1 MLDARVFAAAGRAR
15 VRVWMLRAAVVAVAA
30 LAASAASASQLVA
43 PAVGLPDAALG
54 GATVG
59 EPRTPSAAAF
69 SNPAGLTLFRDK
81 QLSTSAALL
90 ISQSSVDASAPAGY
104 ASDRD
109 GYGFGPE
116 FGMDF
121 DGPGKWHFG
130 VASYGSVGSSFKSEA
145 DPSVG
150 VNSDFFS
157 ELSIA
162 NFALVAARH
171 VTDELSVGVSISAL
185 IGWTRARYTSD
196 IPYNYSALGPGVQA
210 IVGTRYEFSDDLSV
224 GLGVRLPGKL
234 WADGDMTKP
243 DGHDQDVHLEIKMP
257 AQIFV
262 GANFDATRR
271 LSLGI
276 YGRWTD
282 TSSFGES
289 YFRFADTPQGDV
301 PLVPDANDE
310 WRIAGGFEYA
320 VTERVKVGFSAGYA
334 DAMIGDQGVSPLMI
348 DSQEV
353 KVGGGISYA
362 FDRFTLDFL
371 AGHDFEGTR
380 RIEPGEA
387 VVFPGKYRLSGQI
400 LAIGFRMK
408 L

>member
-1 MLDARVFAAAGRAR
+1 
-15 VRVWMLRAAVVAVAA
+15 
-30 LAASAASASQLVA
+30 
-43 PAVGLPDAALG
+43 G

-69 SNPAGLTLFRDK
+69 SNPAALTLFRDK
-81 QLSTSAALL
+81 EISASAALL
-90 ISQSSVDASAPAGY
+90 LGHSSVDASSPAGY
-104 ASDRD
+104 SSDRD
-109 GYGFGPE
+109 SYGFGPE
-116 FGMDF
+116 FGMAF

-130 VASYGSVGSSFKSEA
+130 IASYGSVGSSFKSEA
-145 DPSVG
+145 DASVG
-150 VNSDFFS
+150 VSSDFFS

-171 VTDELSVGVSISAL
+171 VTDKLSVGASVSAL
-185 IGWTRARYTSD
+185 LGWTRARYTSD
-196 IPYNYSALGPGVQA
+196 IPYYYSAVGPGVQA
-210 IVGTRYEFSDDLSV
+210 IVGTRYEVSDDLSL

-234 WADGDMTKP
+234 WAYGDMTKP
-243 DGHDQDVHLEIKMP
+243 DGHDQDVHLEVKMP

-271 LSLGI
+271 LSIGLC
-276 YGRWTD
+276 GRWTD
-282 TSSFGES
+282 TSTFGES
-289 YFRFADTPQGDV
+289 YFRFSDTPQGDV

-310 WRIAGGFEYA
+310 WRVAGGFEYA
-320 VTERVKVGFSAGYA
+320 FTERITVGFSAGYA
-334 DAMIGDQGVSPLMI
+334 DSIIGDEGVSPLMM

-371 AGHDFEGTR
+371 AGHDFEGKR
-380 RIEPGEA
+380 RIDAGEA
-387 VVFPGKYRLSGQI
+387 VVFPGNYRISGQI
-400 LAIGFRMK
+400 LAIGFRTA